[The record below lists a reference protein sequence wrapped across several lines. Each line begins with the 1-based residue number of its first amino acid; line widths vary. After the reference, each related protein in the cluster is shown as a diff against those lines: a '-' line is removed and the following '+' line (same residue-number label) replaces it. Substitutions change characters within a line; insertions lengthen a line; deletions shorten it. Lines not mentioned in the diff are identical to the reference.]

1 MARSPFPEA
10 ASAAAHSAA
19 CLACLVALT
28 VATAYLMPIS
38 FACLPPGA
46 SDSFV
51 EGALLELPDRSLRA
65 SRRQD
70 CAPRAAAGARYHP
83 RRSPRVANVA
93 AEGAGDQPGE
103 LRIDSSRDQRA
114 GD

>member
-10 ASAAAHSAA
+10 ASAPAHSAA
-19 CLACLVALT
+19 CLVCLVAVT
-28 VATAYLMPIS
+28 AVAPCLMPGS

-51 EGALLELPDRSLRA
+51 ERALLELPDRSPRA

-70 CAPRAAAGARYHP
+70 CAPRAAASARYHP
-83 RRSPRVANVA
+83 PRSPRLANVA

-114 GD
+114 GA